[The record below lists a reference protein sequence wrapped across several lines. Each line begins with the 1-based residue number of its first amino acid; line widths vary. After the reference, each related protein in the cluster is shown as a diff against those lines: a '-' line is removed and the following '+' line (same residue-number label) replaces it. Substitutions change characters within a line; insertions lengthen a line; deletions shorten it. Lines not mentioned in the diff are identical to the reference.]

1 MKNKDI
7 KKLAQE
13 IVRLEK
19 ELQDSKKQGQV
30 ELEMQKLVSGLS
42 FENLM
47 LVDEYISSNK
57 ML

>member
-13 IVRLEK
+13 IVRLER

-30 ELEMQKLVSGLS
+30 ELEMQNLVSGLS
-42 FENLM
+42 FEDLI